1 MWYQTSNLYYSI
13 IIYHYDYW
21 LGGWGAWFGDWFR
34 SPAGPPSS
42 CLVVRSVLS
51 NIWVSVASL
60 GRKRVEKMGSKWS
73 LCCKC
78 LKPFGGLWARWTG
91 MFFEVFEQGRGFLW
105 FLATNFPRLAHAK
118 MYPQNH
124 AIQGV
129 AKSLA
134 VLQFYGPNL
143 WLQNVA
149 CGGSEVW
156 QLSFGEVCCS
166 APGLPEVL
174 CGSSDALHGLW
185 DGQVPSALGC
195 SPPWQFWNIWNRA
208 LLTTSPWGFHQAS
221 ESETTGVGVL
231 LLGWRMRTSWHM
243 YIKVQPPKPIS
254 NAIILGKTRNRL
266 RPWAD
271 SRW

>member
-1 MWYQTSNLYYSI
+1 MWCDTKPVVYSNLYYSI
-13 IIYHYDYW
+13 MVII
-21 LGGWGAWFGDWFR
+21 GWVAGVPGLDGDWFR

-60 GRKRVEKMGSKWS
+60 GGKRVEKMGSKWS
-73 LCCKC
+73 QLQ
-78 LKPFGGLWARWTG
+78 
-91 MFFEVFEQGRGFLW
+91 MFEAVWRIVGTVDWHVFEVFEQGRGFLW
-105 FLATNFPRLAHAK
+105 FLATNFPGLAHAK

-124 AIQGV
+124 SIQGV

-143 WLQNVA
+143 WPQNVA

-185 DGQVPSALGC
+185 DGQVPSE
-195 SPPWQFWNIWNRA
+195 WM
-208 LLTTSPWGFHQAS
+208 LTTLAVLKHLEPSLADNVALRISSSERIGNRGSWCTAPWLAN
-221 ESETTGVGVL
+221 
-231 LLGWRMRTSWHM
+231 WHM

-254 NAIILGKTRNRL
+254 NAIILAKTRNRL